1 MKTID
6 VYICGR
12 VLQSTRPSLSL
23 LGKKNKYMHGVH
35 IVTMGPTPLATSE
48 YTHTHTHTQNGSF
61 DFGTAAWVEYSEN
74 EKKSWDILFDV
85 YRVYAVR
92 TILWVNGTEAEKVS
106 EQFLLRLNY
115 YLLFLLRWEKEKNE
129 RKKRDVA
136 K

>member
-1 MKTID
+1 MACIS
-6 VYICGR
+6 
-12 VLQSTRPSLSL
+12 LQWVPRHSL
-23 LGKKNKYMHGVH
+23 HPH
-35 IVTMGPTPLATSE
+35 I
-48 YTHTHTHTQNGSF
+48 HTHTHTQNGSF